1 MTKRDTPNME
11 SKLVALR
18 LEAGLTQK
26 ALAEAFNVSEQAVRN
41 WEHGKVEPKFTL
53 ADTKK
58 LCRLLNKTLEE
69 LPDSFSDKSPA

>member
-1 MTKRDTPNME
+1 MGKRDTPNME

-18 LEAGLTQK
+18 LEVGLTQK
-26 ALAEAFNVSEQAVRN
+26 ALADAFSVSEQAVRN

-58 LCRLLNKTLEE
+58 LCRLLGKSLEE
-69 LPDSFSDKSPA
+69 LPDSFSDKT